1 MRRFSVLLGLCA
13 VGYGSW
19 ILRTERIQNA
29 FCNSQIPGSPT
40 TKADTAC
47 FDVMWK
53 GVLGSVIIAAG
64 LLLFA
69 FTMLNLTRN
78 RQLSDPWK
86 NRPQASTR
94 YQQYVDYS
102 KVHGILNRDLH
113 DAGEPEAGAE
123 TKTGTVT

>member
-13 VGYGSW
+13 VGYGTW
-19 ILRTERIQNA
+19 ILHTERIQNA

-40 TKADTAC
+40 TQADTAC
-47 FDVMWK
+47 LNVMWK

-78 RQLSDPWK
+78 RQLGDPWK
-86 NRPQASTR
+86 NRPQPTTR

-102 KVHGILNRDLH
+102 KVHGILNRDLD
-113 DAGEPEAGAE
+113 DANEAEAE
-123 TKTGTVT
+123 AKAVT